1 MKIISK
7 VYYTEQWSARG
18 QEDHLCLHT
27 QSLLKRCKATGTNS
41 CPSTGTRGY
50 TVLKFVLY
58 ARVTYYQNK
67 SVGMAGSH
75 AESA

>member
-7 VYYTEQWSARG
+7 VSCTEQWSARG

-27 QSLLKRCKATGTNS
+27 QSPLKRFKATGTNS
-41 CPSTGTRGY
+41 CPI
-50 TVLKFVLY
+50 LKFVLY

-75 AESA
+75 AETA